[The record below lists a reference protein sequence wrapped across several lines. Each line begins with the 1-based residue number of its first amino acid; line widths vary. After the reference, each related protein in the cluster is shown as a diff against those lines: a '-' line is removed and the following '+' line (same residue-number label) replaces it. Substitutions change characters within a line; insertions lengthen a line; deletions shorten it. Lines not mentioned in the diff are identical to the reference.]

1 MRIVHVIAEFS
12 GHEAMGRTIV
22 ETARRVP
29 GDHALITTA
38 AHDGTD
44 DFFEVVELGGAV
56 ESFPIGRAEALD
68 AALAR
73 LQPDLVHLHGG
84 ALSPLFAVRTAI
96 TWYPHLLTMYA
107 WPVLPSPQRLRAGE
121 CVPRCSPTCCGRGW
135 R

>member
-68 AALAR
+68 GALAR